1 MKLTTPTNRAHPI
14 ATKAVPMEWEPDA
27 GNMRIC
33 NGTSTE
39 ALTVEPTFPVRPGA
53 TDHTR
58 IPSRVGDMRSF
69 LYSANGERPSM
80 ARTA

>member
-14 ATKAVPMEWEPDA
+14 ATKAVPMKWTPEA

-33 NGTSTE
+33 NGTSTD
-39 ALTVEPTFPVRPGA
+39 AITVEPTFPVRPGA

-58 IPSRVGDMRSF
+58 ILSRVGDMRSV
-69 LYSANGERPSM
+69 LYIANGERLSM